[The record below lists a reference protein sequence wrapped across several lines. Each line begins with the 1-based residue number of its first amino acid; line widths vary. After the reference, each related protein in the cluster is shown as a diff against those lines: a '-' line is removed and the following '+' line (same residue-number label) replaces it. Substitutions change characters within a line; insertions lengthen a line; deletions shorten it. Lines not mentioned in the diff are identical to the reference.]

1 MDKRG
6 IIKFIVTLLI
16 ITFMVGISETLNDRE
31 IIFPEIAA
39 IAVGAFIAPTF
50 AWNTNYKRIFVLI
63 CISAVIGVLIVK
75 FLPIPIAFQAV
86 IAFALAQ
93 MIFINSGTSFA
104 PMISAMVLPVLL
116 QTSSIVYIISAISL
130 TLLILIIRFIL
141 EKSGISETI
150 SFKTAPLANKN
161 TYLLSLIRIL
171 FGGIILIAAIYSG
184 HQFAAAPPFLVSFT
198 EMSKTNSKAIKSPL
212 KVFAIM
218 SVCGI
223 IGAIVRYIFSI
234 KFHLLPLAVSAL
246 ITIFIVLLIM
256 QKTKLFIPPAGAIA
270 ILAMLIP
277 ADRVIYYPLECIA
290 GAFFIVLTSNI
301 LVCIFQKQSYL
312 KI

>member
-104 PMISAMVLPVLL
+104 PMISAMVLPILL

-150 SFKTAPLANKN
+150 SFKTAPLANKKHLPIKLN
-161 TYLLSLIRIL
+161 SYIIWRNNFNSCNLLWSSIRCCSAVSCCFYRNVKNQFKSNKITTKGICNYVSLRNYRSYCK
-171 FGGIILIAAIYSG
+171 IYIFN
-184 HQFAAAPPFLVSFT
+184 QISFT
-198 EMSKTNSKAIKSPL
+198 STCSIRSDNNIHSLVNYAKDKIIYTTCRSYCNSCHAYS
-212 KVFAIM
+212 
-218 SVCGI
+218 C
-223 IGAIVRYIFSI
+223 
-234 KFHLLPLAVSAL
+234 
-246 ITIFIVLLIM
+246 
-256 QKTKLFIPPAGAIA
+256 
-270 ILAMLIP
+270 
-277 ADRVIYYPLECIA
+277 
-290 GAFFIVLTSNI
+290 
-301 LVCIFQKQSYL
+301 
-312 KI
+312 